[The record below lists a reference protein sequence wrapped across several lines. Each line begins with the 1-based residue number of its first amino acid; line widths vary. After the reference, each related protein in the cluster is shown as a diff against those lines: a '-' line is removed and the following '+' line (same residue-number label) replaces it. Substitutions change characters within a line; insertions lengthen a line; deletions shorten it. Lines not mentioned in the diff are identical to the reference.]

1 MNSYEEWGTLFD
13 PERGLL
19 EKKGR
24 EVISGLQKLSVLK
37 IEFLSD

>member
-19 EKKGR
+19 EKKRR
-24 EVISGLQKLSVLK
+24 EVISE
-37 IEFLSD
+37 I